1 MLKISRIRPCENN
14 KSCSIH
20 HNEPNKISFA
30 FVWIST
36 IFYTFYKFL
45 QNWNSNEDEHLRRGP
60 YKETGLCNWV
70 PRPWEAA
77 APTKFQRAGRAP
89 GRGGGVARAPAH
101 LGRGGERGWRED
113 GSGEGARRRPAVE
126 PAAARAPERLRLQV
140 NNKWTGGVNCYLGK
154 VLGGSG
160 CKGNDRR
167 RGCSGGGGGDGGMEE
182 GGGARGRRM
191 GRFL

>member
-1 MLKISRIRPCENN
+1 MLKYPESDHVRITKVVVFITTNPKKLVLHVSE
-14 KSCSIH
+14 
-20 HNEPNKISFA
+20 F
-30 FVWIST
+30 ST

-45 QNWNSNEDEHLRRGP
+45 QNWNSKGDEHLRRGP
-60 YKETGLCNWV
+60 CKETELCNWV

-77 APTKFQRAGRAP
+77 APAKFQRAGRAP
-89 GRGGGVARAPAH
+89 GRGGGVAWTPAH
-101 LGRGGERGWRED
+101 LGRGGEWGWRGD
-113 GSGEGARRRPAVE
+113 GSGEGARRRPTVA
-126 PAAARAPERLRLQV
+126 PTAARAPARVRLAV
-140 NNKWTGGVNCYLGK
+140 NNKWTGGVKCYLGT

-167 RGCSGGGGGDGGMEE
+167 RGCSGDGGNGGMEE